1 MATLFL
7 NNRPYD
13 LKLGD
18 EVTIDALP
26 GEVGCKYI
34 FSSIKNTSVQMAVK
48 EQRGDKTTF
57 VVTGINDF
65 PASDILYSME
75 EVQEEIQATSSI
87 EIDWSSM
94 TKKQLI
100 EYIKQ
105 NNLDIDTK
113 KTKAE
118 LVKELSK

>member
-26 GEVGCKYI
+26 GEVGCRYI

-48 EQRGDKTTF
+48 EQCGDKTTF

-65 PASDILYSME
+65 PASDILYSVE
-75 EVQEEIQATSSI
+75 DEKEDEN
-87 EIDWSSM
+87 DWSSM
-94 TKKQLI
+94 TKKQLV